1 MKAQVHNYLRAHR
14 KRAGLTQEELA
25 CLLGVPSGE
34 EVCRLE
40 RHVRHPNLNVAFAC
54 QALFGVPAHEF
65 FPNFYAKVEQQTKQ
79 RAQGF
84 AQVLKKRNDPIC
96 GYKLSR
102 LNITETRQVEPAN
115 SS

>member
-1 MKAQVHNYLRAHR
+1 MKSQVHNYLRAYR
-14 KRAGLTQEELA
+14 KRAGLTQQELA
-25 CLLGVPSGE
+25 RLLGVPSGE

-54 QALFGVPAHEF
+54 QALFGVPAHEL
-65 FPNFYAKVEQQTKQ
+65 FPNFYTKVEQQTKQ

-84 AQVLKKRNDPIC
+84 AHVLKKQNDPIC
-96 GYKLSR
+96 EYKLGC
-102 LNITETRQVEPAN
+102 LNIMNTRHVEPAD